1 MRINMKTI
9 KSVYQQQSQQSRRKW
24 MIVGLG
30 VLALVYGGVLLDKF
44 ISSHDLIFVSD
55 DKAISR
61 FEGGAIARDAVV
73 MDAPMLPPSA
83 KMTGAPTFR
92 GNTSL
97 LHTYAPNGGVS
108 ATAPSHTWKSTG
120 TAMKVHTTSSAN
132 VHHIGS
138 GSSVRPV
145 FASSSNV
152 SVDAF
157 VHSTSAMVV
166 PTMAWS
172 SARSLSVDNTRAAQ
186 AAVIGDASSE
196 RFAKPTIKRDWWDD
210 VPEDPEPYPDEQPI
224 GDGLWALLL
233 LASGYGTLLL
243 RRRKVKQE

>member
-1 MRINMKTI
+1 MRIDMKTI
-9 KSVYQQQSQQSRRKW
+9 KSVYQQQNQQNRRKW

-44 ISSHDLIFVSD
+44 ISSRDLIFVSD
-55 DKAISR
+55 DKAVSR

-73 MDAPMLPPSA
+73 TDAPMLPPSA

-132 VHHIGS
+132 VHHIGG

-152 SVDAF
+152 SADAF
-157 VHSTSAMVV
+157 VHSTSSMVV
-166 PTMAWS
+166 PTMAWA
-172 SARSLSVDNTRAAQ
+172 SARNLSVDNTRAAQ
-186 AAVIGDASSE
+186 AAVIEGGSPM
-196 RFAKPTIKRDWWDD
+196 AKPGGTIKRLDGEDN
-210 VPEDPEPYPDEQPI
+210 PEEPFPDPQPI
-224 GDGLWALLL
+224 GDGLWVLLL
-233 LASGYGTLLL
+233 LASGYGALLL
-243 RRRKVKQE
+243 RRRRVKQE

>member
-9 KSVYQQQSQQSRRKW
+9 KSVYQQQGQQSRRKW

-55 DKAISR
+55 DKAVSR

-97 LHTYAPNGGVS
+97 LHTYAPSGGVS

-186 AAVIGDASSE
+186 AAIIEGGTPEHDNSSGI
-196 RFAKPTIKRDWWDD
+196 RGVTGTPDD
-210 VPEDPEPYPDEQPI
+210 LFEDEQPI
-224 GDGLWALLL
+224 GDGLWVLLL

-243 RRRKVKQE
+243 RRRRVKQE